1 MADNRKMSVGWGEGR
16 VTVMGLKGH
25 EHRSRSNFISI
36 ATRHDEIIP
45 FVMNRSKRYSSGIN
59 GKFSFYGFR
68 NFRFYDKNR
77 APRHAIR
84 PVFTTWRTLNTR
96 C

>member
-1 MADNRKMSVGWGEGR
+1 MADNRKMSAGWGEGR

-45 FVMNRSKRYSSGIN
+45 FVMNRSKRYSSGVN
-59 GKFSFYGFR
+59 GKFSFTILRISEFPILR
-68 NFRFYDKNR
+68 
-77 APRHAIR
+77 
-84 PVFTTWRTLNTR
+84 
-96 C
+96 